1 MTTTTTEV
9 LPKTRIHGT
18 DTWFLNID
26 GSYFQNTSLEVIV
39 KMITSNLKCEQTTNS
54 VKVFLCEHVH
64 ERLTVSH
71 ESTKSLHLKICMF
84 LYLL

>member
-1 MTTTTTEV
+1 M
-9 LPKTRIHGT
+9 
-18 DTWFLNID
+18 
-26 GSYFQNTSLEVIV
+26 SLEVIV

-54 VKVFLCEHVH
+54 VKAFLCEHFH
-64 ERLTVSH
+64 ERLAVSH